1 MTNEEHDRPAAP
13 KGGAYA
19 ELPEP
24 TPDELRAIVRKARKA
39 RDSSGSASDD
49 CGSAAYVL
57 YGWRAAIRAYH
68 GQAPASRITVEQV
81 EDAIGL
87 QSTAWDTIGA
97 EKIVEAVLRLANG
110 QAPAGATNTKT
121 HALLSTMI
129 GLFLRAKEKIGYQ
142 PGSAIDKTVAE
153 AVEHLKDWP
162 YPETA
167 TAQAAPAAGAW
178 IERWYGSGGKDGY
191 EGWSIVNKEG
201 RGLVSYLG
209 RNVES
214 GAVTEIVMAHNA
226 TLAAPTAQAA
236 PATTDFTTLSAAVR
250 AIRQAI
256 ELIGEPADDRMRA
269 ARRVLRGAVI
279 VAEDSGELAAPAAG
293 AVAGPVETIKFSDG
307 STADPVEKARRYL
320 NAMAD
325 HRINSQY
332 FFDDGWPKKES
343 AIDAM
348 ATLAVL
354 EQLAAAPTPAA
365 QANSQPV
372 PAEVADAMADSQ
384 YLAGVSAGWNAANA
398 DDPNAALQK
407 LHESRAGY
415 LKPLSASRAPADSV
429 TAPAAGAVTGPLDSL
444 ALMKV
449 VMQADEAL
457 SGRCTRGT
465 TNWTAAIGKAVQRAV
480 VAAAPQ
486 PAPPADSQPSS
497 FGSPELQAMIL
508 ARCAEKDK
516 ADSVLEDAA
525 RWFSERDNVL
535 HSFWVLLGEAET
547 QADND
552 NNPLL
557 KHQVEGFYRQ
567 WNALNGSALEPRWVT
582 RAARKQGGAQ

>member
-1 MTNEEHDRPAAP
+1 
-13 KGGAYA
+13 
-19 ELPEP
+19 
-24 TPDELRAIVRKARKA
+24 
-39 RDSSGSASDD
+39 
-49 CGSAAYVL
+49 
-57 YGWRAAIRAYH
+57 
-68 GQAPASRITVEQV
+68 
-81 EDAIGL
+81 
-87 QSTAWDTIGA
+87 
-97 EKIVEAVLRLANG
+97 
-110 QAPAGATNTKT
+110 
-121 HALLSTMI
+121 MI

-354 EQLAAAPTPAA
+354 EQLAAAPTYFFDDGWPKKESAIDAMATLAVLEQLAAAPTPAA

-465 TNWTAAIGKAVQRAV
+465 TNWAAAIGKAVQRAV

-557 KHQVEGFYRQ
+557 KHQVEG
-567 WNALNGSALEPRWVT
+567 
-582 RAARKQGGAQ
+582 

>member
-1 MTNEEHDRPAAP
+1 
-13 KGGAYA
+13 
-19 ELPEP
+19 
-24 TPDELRAIVRKARKA
+24 
-39 RDSSGSASDD
+39 
-49 CGSAAYVL
+49 
-57 YGWRAAIRAYH
+57 AAIRAYH

-167 TAQAAPAAGAW
+167 TAQAAPA
-178 IERWYGSGGKDGY
+178 
-191 EGWSIVNKEG
+191 
-201 RGLVSYLG
+201 
-209 RNVES
+209 
-214 GAVTEIVMAHNA
+214 
-226 TLAAPTAQAA
+226 
-236 PATTDFTTLSAAVR
+236 TTDFTTLSAAVR

-256 ELIGEPADDRMRA
+256 ELTGEPADDRMRA

-320 NAMAD
+320 NDMAD

-415 LKPLSASRAPADSV
+415 LKPLD
-429 TAPAAGAVTGPLDSL
+429 
-444 ALMKV
+444 
-449 VMQADEAL
+449 
-457 SGRCTRGT
+457 
-465 TNWTAAIGKAVQRAV
+465 
-480 VAAAPQ
+480 
-486 PAPPADSQPSS
+486 
-497 FGSPELQAMIL
+497 
-508 ARCAEKDK
+508 
-516 ADSVLEDAA
+516 
-525 RWFSERDNVL
+525 
-535 HSFWVLLGEAET
+535 
-547 QADND
+547 
-552 NNPLL
+552 
-557 KHQVEGFYRQ
+557 
-567 WNALNGSALEPRWVT
+567 
-582 RAARKQGGAQ
+582 